1 MTDFD
6 LERAM
11 ARADLCRFIAACYY
25 QPGPE
30 FAEERVFESMAGAAS
45 RLDPDLAAAARRLG
59 EAFAAEGHEALL
71 VEYTRLFLGPV
82 DPVARPYGSVWLE
95 PGGGLM
101 QDSTRAVEA
110 LYHQCDFEVAEDVH
124 DLPDHI
130 AVELEFLYLL
140 LFRENEAR
148 LKNDAAA
155 MQATLKLRERF
166 LHGHLGRWVAPF
178 TDAVRAGTQS
188 AFYRELAGLTERF
201 VMMEAARNPS
211 LQGDRP

>member
-1 MTDFD
+1 VTDFD
-6 LERAM
+6 LEQGI

-45 RLDPDLAAAARRLG
+45 RLDPDLAVAAHRLG
-59 EAFAAEGHEALL
+59 EAFAAEGHQALL

-82 DPVARPYGSVWLE
+82 DPVALPYGSVWLE
-95 PGGGLM
+95 PDGGLM
-101 QDSTRAVEA
+101 RDSTRAVEG

-140 LFRENEAR
+140 IFRENEAH
-148 LKNDAAA
+148 LKDDAAA
-155 MQATLKLRERF
+155 LQATLKLRERF
-166 LHGHLGRWVAPF
+166 LHAHLGRWVPTF
-178 TDAVRAGTQS
+178 TDSVRAGTQS
-188 AFYRELAGLTERF
+188 AFYRELAGLTERY
-201 VMMEAARNPS
+201 VMMETARNP
-211 LQGDRP
+211 LGGDSR